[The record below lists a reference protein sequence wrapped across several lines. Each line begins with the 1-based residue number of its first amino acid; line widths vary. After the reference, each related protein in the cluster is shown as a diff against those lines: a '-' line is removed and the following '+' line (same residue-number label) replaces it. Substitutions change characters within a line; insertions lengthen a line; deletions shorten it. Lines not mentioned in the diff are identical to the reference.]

1 MPIAKSLG
9 SAYRT
14 FFLEP
19 IESKEQMQAFYVNR
33 ESPIEEIK
41 ETIIS
46 SDKSKKLLLIGER
59 GSGITTELNRLSMK
73 LNEEGKIFTF
83 TYNLGELL
91 DLGAFDLSTFFTGL
105 AIGIYEL
112 SENGVEVEPKVKEG
126 FEAFLIDLVGL
137 TPADD
142 DMIKRSFKLPLSG
155 RLRFEMNYRSRSKK
169 SKTSDSLSEDE
180 SAQKIADLVA
190 EIDRFIDAVEKGLN
204 CRFILILDDMD
215 FILKEE
221 DALDLFLRQSDLILK
236 PSCSII
242 YAASTLLTSKRGFE
256 MLKGRLD
263 GVYTLLFPEDKK
275 AFFKEVIYRRMD
287 RKLIDYDAIE
297 VLVDIAADLPL
308 LISTMRGVLKE
319 AYHLHA
325 DRITLDLVRSYLNKL
340 REGKKGA
347 ESPLYRYTVEE
358 DRKLFYYEDMDTYRE
373 TYL

>member
-1 MPIAKSLG
+1 
-9 SAYRT
+9 
-14 FFLEP
+14 
-19 IESKEQMQAFYVNR
+19 
-33 ESPIEEIK
+33 
-41 ETIIS
+41 
-46 SDKSKKLLLIGER
+46 
-59 GSGITTELNRLSMK
+59 
-73 LNEEGKIFTF
+73 
-83 TYNLGELL
+83 
-91 DLGAFDLSTFFTGL
+91 
-105 AIGIYEL
+105 
-112 SENGVEVEPKVKEG
+112 
-126 FEAFLIDLVGL
+126 
-137 TPADD
+137 
-142 DMIKRSFKLPLSG
+142 
-155 RLRFEMNYRSRSKK
+155 
-169 SKTSDSLSEDE
+169 
-180 SAQKIADLVA
+180 
-190 EIDRFIDAVEKGLN
+190 
-204 CRFILILDDMD
+204 D

-256 MLKGRLD
+256 VLKSRFD

-297 VLVDIAADLPL
+297 VLVDIAADLPM